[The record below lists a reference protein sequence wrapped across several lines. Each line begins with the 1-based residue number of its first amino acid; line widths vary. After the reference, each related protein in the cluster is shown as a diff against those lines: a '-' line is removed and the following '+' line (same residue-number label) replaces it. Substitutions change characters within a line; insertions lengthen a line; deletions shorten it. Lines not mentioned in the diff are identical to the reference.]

1 MLEHHLYSERLDL
14 ADGTL
19 VITPHLAAARRAPTA
34 RSILRGMP
42 IVLAALC
49 QDLVTVGVR
58 G

>member
-19 VITPHLAAARRAPTA
+19 VITPHLAAARRAPA
-34 RSILRGMP
+34 SRSLLRRLP
-42 IVLAALC
+42 HVFASLR
-49 QDLVTVGVR
+49 QDLLTLGVA